1 MSGLEDIDRLFRPG
15 IIGSLSLDLPPVSCR
30 IWKKGEEYEEIT
42 LKTIYPF
49 DTLDTIKQT
58 ISLQFKEDKKFNPQF
73 LFVATQKKDGT
84 FAPLDY
90 TWYPIG
96 SQKAKNI
103 LYLPSPMEAMAS
115 PVASFVTRGGNRPTN
130 SKSPRG
136 RTMIEELFGLKVP
149 TLYVFPFHRVLRVF
163 EGEQPISNEDWF
175 GRFYPFYPE
184 LDQAAPLTVSKED
197 AAFAKMFM
205 TYLEKRKGYLNTIN
219 RIFQGQVPLADLRIT
234 GVKQLRLTIQ
244 EAAEAFEDCQSL
256 FYARKVTKEIP
267 YMRIIPSEGTP
278 ITKVLVGGVLPIPA
292 IDNPEVIAQWAKETT
307 PTMGEDFLML
317 KYVHRAAMD
326 SLCPIYGT
334 IRIYHDGTSDILI
347 QPPKHIRMLK
357 PATDFQNFGSRL
369 QTLLEGVP
377 IDLTYCEIGEA
388 ALVFQLDS
396 PIKFNKQ
403 ILKKRLNAFA
413 PFFQEIAPMKDVQS
427 ILSLRYKMVS
437 QYASENSIFAFLTQY
452 AESKKL
458 EGTQQS
464 AGMIT
469 RLQEEF
475 LMSELDATTYIEKWY
490 EKEGILSVKIP
501 EENEFM
507 DASNPGIDIHIF
519 AAHPTYSFHVHR
531 VDSYLTL
538 ERLYSLLS
546 VLFMEDEEG
555 LLAGEEDE
563 ATFKSLASAIEKK
576 TLKSEKRLEP
586 DEEEEEAAR
595 STVSGSE
602 AAEAATEAR
611 IGLRSFRRAEEGEEE
626 EESSSSPEEVKAVV
640 KAPKEKKVK
649 KELTREDIN
658 PDGWFLRQLKSD
670 ETGDASLFE
679 FKPTIKDKS
688 YAKQC
693 AANEMRMPNVLNK
706 AQFEDMLRVYK
717 KEVDEGTLFFNVYPL
732 KAGQKDKIAGQGGI
746 PSDAKEITIS
756 RYGSSKESE
765 KYYFCPELFC
775 LRDKKMILESDFDAE
790 EDREGEPKD
799 EYTCPF
805 CKGTEI
811 MDRKKAQAGATVLR
825 RIAKEKASP
834 PRPHLYIGFVGT
846 KSSKSSHPQELGLPC
861 CHLEKKTLRIIDK
874 QYEKL
879 GWLKLDADRG
889 TYLDVE
895 RVTEED
901 KAVETVTKARE
912 KVKSIKKR
920 VDDAE
925 EAGYRGAI
933 AYEPIFD
940 QINTAYI
947 VDENKDLSP
956 GRIGILPGPFDTY
969 FQQNSSTFVKR
980 TMTQQKLAPKSRGFL
995 RMGVEIG
1002 PLTAKCDVEP
1012 RPIESLLGVL
1022 APLLHANS
1030 INEVRGL
1037 LLTAITGPGGVK
1049 IFVNANFGNLVN
1061 EFYVPSDPDLGIDRD
1076 LENMTDTT
1084 KIDIT
1089 PKLRTW
1095 AQNNLHVTVTE
1106 ANHYAVR
1113 RIYKSYNRFQVFL
1126 RDKTQRKDLRH
1137 LTTFLSEA
1145 SLLGDNNR
1153 RGLQIIVLEWSA
1165 GQEKVVVKCSP
1176 YGFSLEHELENDF
1189 VFLWHN
1195 GKGVYELI
1203 FYAELT
1209 PEEKTTIL
1217 RWKYKNKSKWPR
1229 IVQDRVNE
1237 YMSQCQS
1244 QHTSIFTSQMNIK
1257 SESLVPLSMAL
1268 TTTLS
1273 VTYKDVKYDVEP
1285 YGIVRDS
1292 YNHAVFVLYPVKPVR
1307 IGPDSEMVAMPIV
1320 DDGFFPKHQQLYLDV
1335 QDFTSAPANVVIDYY
1350 AKYLTPIFAMYPG
1363 YKVKNTVRT
1372 GKGPVVGV
1380 RLENRIFIHTEDAQ
1394 EGSDLSAY
1402 PDKERKVD
1410 EWDINRDL
1418 SEPCGSADIKD
1429 NTQKRLEELYQ
1440 YFRYT
1445 VANWIATEGGDEVQ
1459 ESIES
1464 IVFDRMLPDFE
1475 KRKRLE
1481 ILCGTFARDSD
1492 REHGWLGWMQP
1503 TTEQWD
1509 MPSGL
1514 LRKDCR
1520 VQEKDQCDGACIWKE
1535 KEGVCAL
1542 HVDEEVSIRSTGDM
1556 VNTRQLFTR
1565 RVIEELIHFPRR
1577 RKELLQNRVSQMST
1591 IVEPIR
1597 EGDQYIIP
1605 EKGMTWLALL
1615 RLDWRPQE
1623 QEVPLFYEEMATPPE
1638 GGLKDDAPVLP
1649 EGLQGLIGS
1658 KTRYEIWISSEESLA
1673 AFLQV
1678 SEFRLDDTMI
1688 QPYVRR
1694 TNTPIGIVDLRGDEP
1709 TIRFVKGVGEEPT
1722 QALVFVAMEDSVG
1735 LLVDKRGR
1743 PTVSIA
1749 GLDGM
1754 LLERW
1759 RMAEK
1764 VVSTTVKKGLRLI
1777 APAVTVKKAA
1787 ESVAE
1792 TVVAPSVRT
1801 VIPTSVAAKTVVVEE
1816 PKKKKGLRVKFAN
1829 SVKKGSLSVVK
1840 EETVA
1845 PAPKEEEAVASIA
1858 PPQASIAPKE
1868 EKAVA
1873 SIAPPQASIASAS
1886 ASAAAPVVDLP
1897 EVEASR
1903 PQAEELAMPP
1913 PVGEVVLASAAA
1925 LSQDAPVQSKGA
1937 SKPPSASAA
1946 AHLPLQEDA
1955 PVASVQSKGASK
1967 PPSASA
1973 AVPQD
1978 APVASVQSKGASK
1991 LPSASASAAVPP
2003 PIAAAAPK
2011 PASLA
2016 GPTLSAS
2023 SKKASVAPPAIV
2035 SAPKKASVAPPAIVS
2050 APKKVSIAPPAIVS
2064 APKRASAAASKKPS
2078 AVLRRASVSSSNN
2091 SNSSNEAKE
2100 FSTSS
2105 NSGEATETTEEE
2117 GSTNSTES

>member
-1 MSGLEDIDRLFRPG
+1 MSGLADIDRLFRPG
-15 IIGSLSLDLPPVSCR
+15 IIGSLTLDLPPVSCR
-30 IWKKGEEYEEIT
+30 IWKKGDEFEEIT
-42 LKTIYPF
+42 LKTLYPF

-58 ISLQFKEDKKFNPQF
+58 ISLQFKEDKKYNPQF

-103 LYLPSPMEAMAS
+103 LYLPSPVEAMAD
-115 PVASFVTRGGNRPTN
+115 PVASFVTRGGNKPSN

-136 RTMIEELFGLKVP
+136 RTMIEELFKLKVP
-149 TLYVFPFHRVLRVF
+149 TLYVFPFHRILRVF
-163 EGEQPISNEDWF
+163 EGEQPISNEDWY

-205 TYLEKRKGYLNTIN
+205 SYLEKRKGYLTTIN
-219 RIFQGQVPLADLRIT
+219 RIFQGGVPLPDLRIT

-256 FYARKVTKEIP
+256 FYKRKVTKEIP

-334 IRIYHDGTSDILI
+334 IRIYHDGTSDILV
-347 QPPKHIRMLK
+347 QPPKHIRVLK
-357 PATDFQNFGSRL
+357 PATDFHDFGSRL
-369 QTLLEGVP
+369 QTLLEGLP
-377 IDLTYCEIGEA
+377 IDLMHCEIGEA

-403 ILKKRLNAFA
+403 ILKKRLGAFS

-475 LMSELDATTYIEKWY
+475 LMSELDATMYIEKWY

-507 DASNPGIDIHIF
+507 DAFNPGIDIHIF

-546 VLFMEDEEG
+546 VLFMEDDEG
-555 LLAGEEDE
+555 LLIGEDE
-563 ATFKSLASAIEKK
+563 PTFKALESAVEKK
-576 TLKSEKRLEP
+576 TLKSEKRPEL

-595 STVSGSE
+595 STVSGAD

-611 IGLRSFRRAEEGEEE
+611 IGLRSFRRAEEEDQDSEE
-626 EESSSSPEEVKAVV
+626 EESAEEVKAIV

-717 KEVDEGTLFFNVYPL
+717 KEIDEGSLFFNLYPL
-732 KAGQKDKIAGQGGI
+732 KVGQKDKIAGQGGI
-746 PSDAKEITIS
+746 PSDAKEITVS
-756 RYGSSKESE
+756 LYGSSKENQ

-811 MDRKKAQAGATVLR
+811 MDRKKAEAGATVLR

-879 GWLKLDADRG
+879 GWLKLDSDRG

-912 KVKSIKKR
+912 KVKVIKKR
-920 VDDAE
+920 VEDAE
-925 EAGYRGAI
+925 EAGYKGAI

-940 QINTAYI
+940 QIKTAYI
-947 VDENKDLSP
+947 VLENKDLAP
-956 GRIGILPGPFDTY
+956 GRIGVLPGPFDTY
-969 FQQNSSTFVKR
+969 FQQNSATFVKR
-980 TMTQQKLAPKSRGFL
+980 TMTQHKLTPKSRGFL

-1022 APLLHANS
+1022 APLLHVNS

-1037 LLTAITGPGGVK
+1037 LLSAITGPGGVK

-1061 EFYVPSDPDLGIDRD
+1061 EFYVPSDPDLGIEQD

-1084 KIDIT
+1084 KIEIT
-1089 PKLRTW
+1089 PLLRRW
-1095 AQNNLHVTVTE
+1095 AQNNLQVTVTE
-1106 ANHYAVR
+1106 SNHYAVR

-1137 LTTFLSEA
+1137 LSTFLTKA
-1145 SLLGDNNR
+1145 ALLGDHNR
-1153 RGLQIIVLEWSA
+1153 RGLQIVVLEWTA
-1165 GQEKVVVKCSP
+1165 GQEKVTVKCSP
-1176 YGFSLEHELENDF
+1176 YGFSLEHHLENDF

-1209 PEEKTTIL
+1209 PDDKPTTVL

-1237 YMSQCQS
+1237 YMSKCQS

-1268 TTTLS
+1268 TTSIS
-1273 VTYKDVKYDVEP
+1273 VTYKDIKYDVEP

-1292 YNHAVFVLYPVKPVR
+1292 YNHAVFVLYPLKP
-1307 IGPDSEMVAMPIV
+1307 IKMGPDSKMVAMPVV
-1320 DDGFFPKHQQLYLDV
+1320 DDGYFPEHQQLYLDV
-1335 QDFTSAPANVVIDYY
+1335 QDFTSASANRVIEYY
-1350 AKYLTPIFAMYPG
+1350 AEYLTPVFAMYPG

-1380 RLENRIFIHTEDAQ
+1380 RLENRIFIHTEDAE

-1464 IVFDRMLPDFE
+1464 IVFDKDLPDFE

-1520 VQEKDQCDGACIWKE
+1520 VQEKEQCDGACVWREDK
-1535 KEGVCAL
+1535 GVCAL
-1542 HVDEEVSIRSTGDM
+1542 HVDEEVSIRSMGDM

-1577 RKELLQNRVSQMST
+1577 RKELLQNRVSQMSA
-1591 IVEPIR
+1591 IMEPIR

-1623 QEVPLFYEEMATPPE
+1623 QEVPLFYEEMAE
-1638 GGLKDDAPVLP
+1638 QSEEGLKEDAVLP
-1649 EGLQGLIGS
+1649 EDLKGLVGS

-1673 AFLQV
+1673 AFLQI
-1678 SEFRLDDTMI
+1678 SEFRLDDKMI

-1694 TNTPIGIVDLRGDEP
+1694 TNTPIGVIDLRGAEP
-1709 TIRFVKGVGEEPT
+1709 TIRFVKGVGEEPSL
-1722 QALVFVAMEDSVG
+1722 ALVFVVMEDSVG

-1743 PTVSIA
+1743 PTISIT
-1749 GLDGM
+1749 GLDGE
-1754 LLERW
+1754 LVERW
-1759 RMAEK
+1759 RTAEK

-1777 APAVTVKKAA
+1777 ASAVTVKKTA

-1792 TVVAPSVRT
+1792 TVVPQKTVAPSA
-1801 VIPTSVAAKTVVVEE
+1801 AAKTVVVEE

-1840 EETVA
+1840 ENV
-1845 PAPKEEEAVASIA
+1845 V
-1858 PPQASIAPKE
+1858 
-1868 EKAVA
+1868 
-1873 SIAPPQASIASAS
+1873 
-1886 ASAAAPVVDLP
+1886 ASAAPPKQEEAAASIAPVVDLP

-1903 PQAEELAMPP
+1903 PQAEESATPP
-1913 PVGEVVLASAAA
+1913 PAGEVVLASAAA
-1925 LSQDAPVQSKGA
+1925 PQDAPVASVQSQAA

-1946 AHLPLQEDA
+1946 APQDAPVASVQSQAASKPPSASAAPLLLQEDAPVASVQSKAASKSPSASAAPLPLQEDA
-1955 PVASVQSKGASK
+1955 PVASVQSKAASK
-1967 PPSASA
+1967 SPSASA
-1973 AVPQD
+1973 
-1978 APVASVQSKGASK
+1978 
-1991 LPSASASAAVPP
+1991 
-2003 PIAAAAPK
+2003 AAAAPK

-2016 GPTLSAS
+2016 GPKLSAS
-2023 SKKASVAPPAIV
+2023 SKKASAPPPAIV
-2035 SAPKKASVAPPAIVS
+2035 SAPKKAS
-2050 APKKVSIAPPAIVS
+2050 
-2064 APKRASAAASKKPS
+2064 AAASKKAS

-2091 SNSSNEAKE
+2091 SNSSNEGKVY
-2100 FSTSS
+2100 STSS